1 MPTTAA
7 KKNTDLTKGPVARSL
22 ILFALPLLGSSL
34 VQQLYNTVDLICVG
48 RACGTNASAAVG
60 ASSLLITCLVGF
72 FGGLAVGASVLVA
85 NLLGAGRKRE
95 VKTAVRAAVS
105 LSFWGGIFL
114 TALGLFLAPHFIA
127 WLHTPAEIVP
137 DAVLYLRVY
146 FLSLVFV
153 VMYNM
158 CAGVIRAMGDSASP
172 LRFQLVGG
180 IINVVMDGVFVLAF
194 HMGVAGVAWATLF
207 SQGVAA
213 ALALRYLCRMRNEY
227 RLDPGTYRRAGKLRF
242 RALVTGQ
249 KARTTVGVGSQMPP
263 DAIRPALQKIL
274 SVGVPAGLQSLVI
287 TLSNVFA
294 QYHINTLG
302 TTDIAAFTAYFK
314 VELLLYLPIV
324 AIGQAASTFV
334 GQNVGARDF
343 ARAKRGTRDCVLLGI
358 ALTVCTAALLLVF
371 GKYAF
376 WLFNKDTAVI
386 AEGLKIIRVTFPFY
400 WVYVLL
406 EVYGASIRGAGRA
419 TPPMVIILSN
429 ICVLRTILLFALV
442 PQLQSAQAVAMCYPI
457 TWATTALCMLL
468 YYKKG
473 SWQKAGLVEPLPDT
487 AGETE
492 SA

>member
-34 VQQLYNTVDLICVG
+34 VQQLYNTVDLIYVG

-95 VKTAVRAAVS
+95 VKTAVQASVS

-213 ALALRYLCRMRNEY
+213 ALALRYLCRMQNEY
-227 RLDPGTYRRAGKLRF
+227 RLDPGTYRHAGKLRF

-249 KARTTVGVGSQMPP
+249 KTRTTVGVGSKMPP

-343 ARAKRGTRDCVLLGI
+343 TRANAAHGTACSS
-358 ALTVCTAALLLVF
+358 AL
-371 GKYAF
+371 
-376 WLFNKDTAVI
+376 
-386 AEGLKIIRVTFPFY
+386 R
-400 WVYVLL
+400 
-406 EVYGASIRGAGRA
+406 
-419 TPPMVIILSN
+419 
-429 ICVLRTILLFALV
+429 
-442 PQLQSAQAVAMCYPI
+442 
-457 TWATTALCMLL
+457 
-468 YYKKG
+468 
-473 SWQKAGLVEPLPDT
+473 
-487 AGETE
+487 
-492 SA
+492 

>member
-1 MPTTAA
+1 
-7 KKNTDLTKGPVARSL
+7 
-22 ILFALPLLGSSL
+22 
-34 VQQLYNTVDLICVG
+34 
-48 RACGTNASAAVG
+48 
-60 ASSLLITCLVGF
+60 
-72 FGGLAVGASVLVA
+72 
-85 NLLGAGRKRE
+85 
-95 VKTAVRAAVS
+95 
-105 LSFWGGIFL
+105 
-114 TALGLFLAPHFIA
+114 
-127 WLHTPAEIVP
+127 
-137 DAVLYLRVY
+137 
-146 FLSLVFV
+146 
-153 VMYNM
+153 
-158 CAGVIRAMGDSASP
+158 
-172 LRFQLVGG
+172 
-180 IINVVMDGVFVLAF
+180 
-194 HMGVAGVAWATLF
+194 
-207 SQGVAA
+207 
-213 ALALRYLCRMRNEY
+213 
-227 RLDPGTYRRAGKLRF
+227 
-242 RALVTGQ
+242 
-249 KARTTVGVGSQMPP
+249 MPP

-343 ARAKRGTRDCVLLGI
+343 TRAKRGTRDCMLLGV

-376 WLFNKDTAVI
+376 WLFNKDAAVI

-442 PQLQSAQAVAMCYPI
+442 PQLQSAQAVAVCYPI
-457 TWATTALCMLL
+457 TWTTTALCMLL

>member
-1 MPTTAA
+1 MSTTAV
-7 KKNTDLTKGPVARSL
+7 KKSTDLTKGPVAKSL

-34 VQQLYNTVDLICVG
+34 VQQLYNTVDLIYVG
-48 RACGTNASAAVG
+48 RACGTNASASVG
-60 ASSLLITCLVGF
+60 ASSLLVTCLVGF

-95 VKTAVRAAVS
+95 VKGAVQAAVF
-105 LSFWGGIFL
+105 LSFYGGILL

-127 WLHTPAEIVP
+127 WLRTPAEIVP

-158 CAGVIRAMGDSASP
+158 CAGVIRAMGDAASP

-180 IINVVMDGVFVLAF
+180 VINVVMDGVFVLVF
-194 HMGVAGVAWATLF
+194 DLGVAGVAWATLF

-213 ALALRYLCRMRNEY
+213 ALALRYLCRMQNEY
-227 RLDPGTYRRAGKLRF
+227 RLAPAKYRCAGMIRF
-242 RALVTGQ
+242 RARVAGLR
-249 KARTTVGVGSQMPP
+249 ARLTAGVGDDPSPYMK
-263 DAIRPALQKIL
+263 KIL
-274 SVGVPAGLQSLVI
+274 SVGVPAGLQALVI

-324 AIGQAASTFV
+324 AIGQATSTFV

-343 ARAKRGTRDCVLLGI
+343 ARAKRGTRDCVLLGV

-376 WLFNKDTAVI
+376 WLFNKDAGVI

-406 EVYGASIRGAGRA
+406 EVYGASIRGAGWA

-442 PQLQSAQAVAMCYPI
+442 PQLHSAQAVAVCYPI
-457 TWATTALCMLL
+457 TWATTALCMFL

-473 SWQKAGLVEPLPDT
+473 SWQKAGLVEPLPDA